1 MCLNAVFKRA
11 WYGLEDFRCHLL
23 PAAVRDDFSPGRRL
37 TFDPPRR
44 RKCRYQAAAPNPLLN
59 RLLGALPIDIYQG
72 VVLPHLQFVPL
83 HLGEELYGPG
93 QTLDC
98 VYFPTTAVVSMLCT
112 MENGASAEMA
122 IVGNDGILGIALFM
136 GGNSVPNRALVQIAG
151 AAFRMPGFVLA
162 SEFRRGG
169 VFQHLPEIHA
179 VFDCS
184 DAPPAAC
191 NRLHSV
197 EQRLCRWLLL
207 CHDRLPSN
215 ELVMTQE
222 LIGDMLGITR
232 EAVSREAS
240 RLQQAGLIDYQ
251 RGHMTILDRRG
262 LETRVCECYS
272 VVRRETERL
281 MNWSDS
287 APATL

>member
-1 MCLNAVFKRA
+1 LT
-11 WYGLEDFRCHLL
+11 L
-23 PAAVRDDFSPGRRL
+23 PHPVEGSAA
-37 TFDPPRR
+37 T
-44 RKCRYQAAAPNPLLN
+44 KAAAPNPLLN

-72 VVLPHLQFVPL
+72 VLPHLQFVPL
-83 HLGEELYGPG
+83 HLGQELYGPG

-136 GGNSVPNRALVQIAG
+136 GGNSVPNRAVVQIAG
-151 AAFRMPGFVLA
+151 AAFRMPGSVLA

-169 VFQHLPEIHA
+169 VFQQLLLRYTQSLIA
-179 VFDCS
+179 QMS
-184 DAPPAAC
+184 QTAAC
-191 NRLHSV
+191 NRLHAV

-207 CHDRLPSN
+207 CRDRLPSN

-222 LIGDMLGITR
+222 LMGDMLGVTR
-232 EAVSREAS
+232 EAVSLEAS
-240 RLQQAGLIDYQ
+240 RLQHAGLIDYH
-251 RGHMTILDRRG
+251 RGHITILDRPG
-262 LETRVCECYS
+262 LEARVCECYG

-281 MNWSDS
+281 MK
-287 APATL
+287 